1 MNRNEKILA
10 GVLGLF
16 LAGYLLRGPLEALT
30 VGPVNE
36 LQETVDAR
44 FAKAE
49 TLSDRVDAITL
60 AAGRVNA
67 ARRRSLPADVS
78 YANRLYPQWLGD
90 LATASGWSDV
100 RTELR
105 AVQAR
110 RDEQFRPVRVELRGL
125 ATLDELDTFLRRFQR
140 TDLAQRINSCR
151 VFSQSEVGDVD
162 LDVLIEAEAISMP
175 TASQR
180 EEIFPIAQLTT
191 DLAADGETA
200 AVSIPAG
207 LTGAFPEEP
216 GFLVRA
222 GTEFLRVEAIAAG
235 AAGLEAEGEDGEA
248 DRAAVWTFVRGT
260 DGSAPQAQAA
270 GTFLQL
276 WPRIEEPGEL
286 LAFSETGPFRKPR
299 SYEPRLNVAGPT
311 RLVRGD
317 EFTLTAAATD
327 FDARG
332 GDPVYAAGDLPPGAA
347 FDPGAGRL
355 TWDPP
360 DDLPAGEYGVT
371 LTATVPKPET
381 TLTQT
386 VALVLADRN
395 TPPTVSSVESQTV
408 NAGDVVLFE
417 AEASDAED
425 GPEVTFSLVDP
436 PEGAVIDATFGL
448 VRWEVPATRAPGEA
462 TLTVRATDAGSPPLS
477 GETGVQVTV
486 TEDLRPF
493 VKFVGRTTRND
504 DAVATLFNQ
513 AENRITKVRVGDRF
527 SLVGVE
533 GVVLAIGRDTLDYA
547 RGGRRYRLPLGASL
561 ADAADRGERE
571 EPAPGPPE
579 QTDAPDDGGEAA
591 PLNDPDPSAD
601 TADAPA
607 EPVETAETEETFGTP
622 GSD

>member
-10 GVLGLF
+10 GLLGLF

-30 VGPVNE
+30 VGPVHE

-44 FAKAE
+44 FAKAA

-90 LATASGWSDV
+90 LAAASGWSEV

-125 ATLDELDTFLRRFQR
+125 ATLDELDLFLKRFGR
-140 TDLAQRINSCR
+140 TDLAQRINSCKI
-151 VFSQSEVGDVD
+151 FSQSEVGDVD

-175 TASQR
+175 SASRR
-180 EEIFPIAQLTT
+180 EEIFPIAR
-191 DLAADGETA
+191 LAADLSAEETTA
-200 AVSIPAG
+200 AVTVPAG

-222 GTEFLRVEAIAAG
+222 GTEFLRVDAIEAG
-235 AAGLEAEGEDGEA
+235 AAGSEAEGEDGEGDEG
-248 DRAAVWTFVRGT
+248 DRSAVWTLARGA
-260 DGSAPQAQAA
+260 DGSAPQVQAE

-276 WPRIEEPGEL
+276 WPRVEEPGEL

-299 SYEPRLNVAGPT
+299 SYEPRFNIDGPT

-317 EFTLTAAATD
+317 EFTLSAAATD

-332 GDPVYAAGDLPPGAA
+332 GDPVYAADDLPPGAA
-347 FDPGAGRL
+347 FDPDAGRL

-360 DDLPAGEYGVT
+360 DDLPAGEYEVT

-386 VALVLADRN
+386 VALALADRN
-395 TPPTVSSVESQTV
+395 TPPTVSSVEPQSV
-408 NAGDVVLFE
+408 NAGDVVLIE

-425 GPEVTFSLVDP
+425 GSEVTFSLVDP

-448 VRWEVPATRAPGEA
+448 VRWEVPATQAPGEV
-462 TLTVRATDAGSPPLS
+462 TLTVRATDAGSPPMT
-477 GETGVQVTV
+477 GETAVPITV

-493 VKFVGRTTRND
+493 VKFVGRTTRNG

-547 RGGRRYRLPLGASL
+547 RGGRRYRLSLGASL

-571 EPAPGPPE
+571 EPSPPPAEGTVDDANADDEAPAAAESPA
-579 QTDAPDDGGEAA
+579 DGEAQ
-591 PLNDPDPSAD
+591 
-601 TADAPA
+601 
-607 EPVETAETEETFGTP
+607 PVESNETLADP
-622 GSD
+622 GSN